1 MDLLDHNYP
10 LFGFENRQIPELLSW
25 IKTPS
30 DLGYWAGNTFKK
42 GLSPLIFSR
51 HLERKDLTAR
61 MMVDT
66 ENRLLAY
73 GEIVKMSSRLCSF
86 CRIAIRP
93 DARGSGLGK
102 KFCGSLIEW
111 VKFAPGHEEIM
122 LNTLSS
128 NHAALACYTGIGFKM
143 ISRKKKARLV
153 DGIKQDI
160 IKMNYLIRK

>member
-1 MDLLDHNYP
+1 MDILDHNYP
-10 LFGFENRQIPELLSW
+10 LFAFENRQIPELLSW
-25 IKTPS
+25 IETPS
-30 DLGYWAGNTFKK
+30 DLGYWAGNTFKE

-61 MMVDT
+61 MMLDT

-102 KFCGSLIEW
+102 KFCRSLIEL
-111 VKFAPGHEEIM
+111 VKSAPGYEEIM

-128 NHAALACYTGIGFKM
+128 NHAALACYTGLGFKI
-143 ISRKKKARLV
+143 ISRKKRARLL

-160 IKMNYLIRK
+160 IKMNYIIRK